1 MLAQRLPTILPPLSK
16 EEGLEVTRIY
26 SAAGRLPASSP
37 MITAR
42 PFRAPHHT
50 TTVQALVGGGSPP
63 TCGEVSLAH
72 LGVLFLDE
80 AAEFHHDALEALRQP
95 LEEGRVI
102 VVRVAAT
109 VVFPARC
116 AFLAAMNP
124 CKCGHWGDARQVCT
138 CTPSQRARYRA
149 RVSGP
154 LLDRI
159 DLHVEMPAV
168 PAGELMIS
176 TPAERSD
183 DVRARVTGARGLQAA
198 RGRAFGIADALNAT
212 MPALLARAYCAL
224 TPESQMLLRQA
235 VERFGLSP
243 RAYHR
248 LARVA
253 RTIADLQGEASIQAA
268 HVAEAIGYR
277 TFDRSFEPDR
287 VAPV

>member
-1 MLAQRLPTILPPLSK
+1 
-16 EEGLEVTRIY
+16 
-26 SAAGRLPASSP
+26 
-37 MITAR
+37 
-42 PFRAPHHT
+42 
-50 TTVQALVGGGSPP
+50 
-63 TCGEVSLAH
+63 
-72 LGVLFLDE
+72 
-80 AAEFHHDALEALRQP
+80 
-95 LEEGRVI
+95 
-102 VVRVAAT
+102 
-109 VVFPARC
+109 
-116 AFLAAMNP
+116 
-124 CKCGHWGDARQVCT
+124 
-138 CTPSQRARYRA
+138 
-149 RVSGP
+149 
-154 LLDRI
+154 
-159 DLHVEMPAV
+159 
-168 PAGELMIS
+168 MIS

-183 DVRARVTGARGLQAA
+183 DVRARVSGARALQAA